1 MNDDEITFF
10 FVCNK
15 ISVYSATNAT
25 KATRQNFPQIKRIK
39 TVQVYNSFP
48 TNYPY
53 YYTLIHMN
61 YLANPKLKPS

>member
-1 MNDDEITFF
+1 MNDDEIKFF

-39 TVQVYNSFP
+39 MEQVSYNSLP

-53 YYTLIHMN
+53 YYTLKSIS
-61 YLANPKLKPS
+61 LF